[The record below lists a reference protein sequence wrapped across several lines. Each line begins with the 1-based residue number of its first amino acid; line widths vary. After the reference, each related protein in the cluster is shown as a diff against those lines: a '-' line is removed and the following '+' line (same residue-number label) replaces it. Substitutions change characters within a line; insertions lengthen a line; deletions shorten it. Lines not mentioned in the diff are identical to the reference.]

1 MPLKKGNMG
10 IKHGG
15 SLISEE
21 SVRGPA
27 IPDIYIGLFLLLI
40 IGGIALAYVKWIGHA
55 LIAIIS
61 LALMIYTLTT
71 GAMLKG
77 RIKRSSG
84 NVFKLHK
91 RGSTYFGALILGSFI
106 YGLWIRLQHGESII
120 SSLSLIHI
128 SEPTRQAEISYAVF
142 CLKK

>member
-1 MPLKKGNMG
+1 M
-10 IKHGG
+10 
-15 SLISEE
+15 
-21 SVRGPA
+21 
-27 IPDIYIGLFLLLI
+27 LLI

-91 RGSTYFGALILGSFI
+91 RSGIYFGALILGSFI

-120 SSLSLIHI
+120 SSIHGKLGLIILIIVILQLIPSL
-128 SEPTRQAEISYAVF
+128 V
-142 CLKK
+142 LKN